1 MSATLFRVQ
10 LGVSIAGMAVCIAM
24 LARGK
29 DPAVYLPVV
38 TSIVGYWLPA
48 PIPAPGLISSLSTA
62 RSMVVDSR
70 PEAPIGDD
78 DDDVNDKGVSSGGN
92 GGGSEDAVVVSA
104 AS

>member
-48 PIPAPGLISSLSTA
+48 PIPAPGFIGSQSTA
-62 RSMVVDSR
+62 RSIVVDSR

-78 DDDVNDKGVSSGGN
+78 DKGVSSGGN

-104 AS
+104 DS